1 MKAKPYCPSSGGF
14 LLHPR
19 SVFSFLFLLSCGCLY
34 PVTADSLT
42 GSNGLTL
49 TGEIVSMV
57 EGELTFKTQVGIHKL
72 PMNEVKSFTID
83 RGASVKSIQSASNQS
98 SSIDVKQLLDRLDSL
113 ASTLANLE
121 RQILRVQTTQE
132 TQIRQV
138 DQRTYDLNPE
148 RSLKVANTRLNKRSS
163 ATVVTGQII
172 NESAS
177 QISNVQAEVVLY
189 GRTGRLRL
197 SGGEKRQTVPVSPV
211 ILEPGQTGTFTAQ
224 FEGGLVVSNFEVFPK
239 ALIPGGYN
247 SNLKVQPNASQF

>member
-1 MKAKPYCPSSGGF
+1 MRWNNISSTSGEF
-14 LLHPR
+14 LLTPR
-19 SVFSFLFLLSCGCLY
+19 FIFSILLPLCCGFLY
-34 PVTADSLT
+34 PVAADSLT

-72 PMNEVKSFTID
+72 PMKEVKSFTID
-83 RGASVKSIQSASNQS
+83 RGAPAKSIQSASNQP
-98 SSIDVKQLLDRLDSL
+98 SSIDAKQLLDRLDSL

-132 TQIRQV
+132 SQIRQV

-148 RSLKVANTRLNKRSS
+148 KNLKVVNSRLTKRSS
-163 ATVVTGQII
+163 ATIVTGQVI

-177 QISNVQAEVVLY
+177 EIGNVQAEVVLY

-197 SGGEKRQTVPVSPV
+197 SGGEKRQTVPVNPV
-211 ILEPGQTGTFTAQ
+211 ILGPGQTGTFTAQ
-224 FEGGLVVSNFEVFPK
+224 FEGGLVVSNFDVFPR
-239 ALIPGGYN
+239 ALNPGGYN
-247 SNLKVQPNASQF
+247 SNLQVQPKANQF